1 MMLMP
6 RQRVVMP
13 QEVLGGPNEKT
24 RWKWTTKEPTKLV
37 SIYIYIPVST
47 NRVEKKVFSRKGVF
61 SHQIQQ
67 KTSSGGNCI
76 SAPSSAI
83 WLDGDSYLVRSMEAF
98 GFLGLGHALECE
110 TLLNSKWVQLLHGF
124 FKWHPCPQ
132 WCGALVQVMAGK
144 HPSTFPL
151 RPEIHNHIC
160 FWKHYFGI
168 WLCPSNHTTSWHS
181 NPKLPQPTSAHWC
194 TPALFC
200 RLSLANLCE
209 DSEAMWRLSR
219 AEVDWIIV

>member
-1 MMLMP
+1 M
-6 RQRVVMP
+6 V
-13 QEVLGGPNEKT
+13 
-24 RWKWTTKEPTKLV
+24 
-37 SIYIYIPVST
+37 PVST

-132 WCGALVQVMAGK
+132 
-144 HPSTFPL
+144 
-151 RPEIHNHIC
+151 
-160 FWKHYFGI
+160 
-168 WLCPSNHTTSWHS
+168 
-181 NPKLPQPTSAHWC
+181 
-194 TPALFC
+194 
-200 RLSLANLCE
+200 
-209 DSEAMWRLSR
+209 
-219 AEVDWIIV
+219 